1 MPRKDLLSYPK
12 KVGYKKHPGMIAWML
27 HRITAVILVVYFLF
41 HMLGSAG
48 VCTFLPTFL
57 ANPIVKSIMIV
68 SFVFHTLNGLR
79 ILLMEFSNA
88 ADRNKFNKY
97 LGIVFVLTV
106 IVLSVVGI
114 TFMSKG
120 VI

>member
-12 KVGYKKHPGMIAWML
+12 KVGYKKHPGMIAWIL
-27 HRITAVILVVYFLF
+27 HRITAVILVFYFLF
-41 HMLGSAG
+41 HMLGSTG
-48 VCTFLPTFL
+48 VCAFLPTL
-57 ANPIVKSIMIV
+57 IQNPIAKSIMIV
-68 SFVFHTLNGLR
+68 SFVFHALNGLR

-88 ADRNKFNKY
+88 SDRDKFNKY

-106 IVLSVVGI
+106 IILSVVGI